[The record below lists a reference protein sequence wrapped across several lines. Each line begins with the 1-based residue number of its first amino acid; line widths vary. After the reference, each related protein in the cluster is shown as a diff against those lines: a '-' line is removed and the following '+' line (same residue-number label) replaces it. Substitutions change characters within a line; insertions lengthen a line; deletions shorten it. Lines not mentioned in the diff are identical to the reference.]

1 MRGSDLRRH
10 WVVLAMIML
19 LAASAGLSAQTT
31 GATLLGTI
39 VDDQGAVL
47 PGVTVT
53 VKNTETGWNR
63 VTTTDQRGYYRAA
76 ALPPGAYDMTVE
88 MSGFNKEIRSGMVLT
103 IGQEATINLTL
114 KMSNVQETVTVTGEV
129 PLVETTKS
137 TMGTTIN
144 RSQLNSLPIAGR
156 DFTQLAQLAPGVTG
170 VGGGGLNT

>member
-10 WVVLAMIML
+10 WVVLAMVML

-88 MSGFNKEIRSGMVLT
+88 MSGFNKEVRSGMVLT

-144 RSQLNSLPIAGR
+144 RSQLDSLPIAGR
-156 DFTQLAQLAPGVTG
+156 DFTQLAQLTDRKSV
-170 VGGGGLNT
+170 V